1 MKRILFS
8 CLLLATIFSQAFSVQ
23 PLRDPSILL
32 FVDGELMLD
41 QATIDVNRGDR
52 FNLLA
57 EIEGGRA
64 DFVKFP
70 DTYADLGSEAKIR
83 SRGNNQLVYSVNGKE
98 YRWELVNENVEFES
112 DDKIKLEINQKT
124 NNKHLAEVTIP
135 ALKIDQTYIK
145 VKITSTW
152 RFTDGNTKKDEVN
165 KAEAVLHL
173 NIIGSENQWFAT
185 KNVKASGSK
194 NAALEAKLQ
203 NIQNSYQT
211 IENLLSSFD
220 FTSVQV
226 EIRSL
231 QSSMKELETQIQQ
244 FSKEDASNRADVLF
258 VGLPSDQAISD
269 IDNFRRIN
277 IAWNELELL
286 ASESQAKL
294 VELTYSGDKIKK
306 KDLLS
311 LINPFIKWQETLPVN
326 SESLL
331 ETYASDVDWHNI
343 KIQNFLSYNPQEER
357 INNIEQVVTDF
368 QTFLKSRTQNIPF
381 EKQKINYALTRLNA
395 VKIFDGMLMGLFS
408 SVNFANWEN
417 TRK

>member
-8 CLLLATIFSQAFSVQ
+8 CLLLAAIFSQAFSVQ

-41 QATIDVNRGDR
+41 HAKIDVNRGDR

-57 EIEGGRA
+57 QIEGGRA

-70 DTYADLGSEAKIR
+70 DSYADLGSEAKII
-83 SRGNNQLVYSVNGKE
+83 SRGNNKLEYSVNGKE
-98 YRWELVNENVEFES
+98 YRWELVNENIEFES
-112 DDKIKLEINQKT
+112 DDEIKLELNQKMS
-124 NNKHLAEVTIP
+124 NKHVAEVTIP

-152 RFTDGNTKKDEVN
+152 RFTDGNTTKDEVS

-173 NIIGSENQWFAT
+173 NILGSENQWFAT
-185 KNVKASGSK
+185 ENVKASGRK
-194 NAALEAKLQ
+194 NPVLEEKLQ
-203 NIQNSYQT
+203 AIQNSYQT

-226 EIRSL
+226 EIRNL

-244 FSKEDASNRADVLF
+244 FSKEDATNRTDVLF

-269 IDNFRRIN
+269 INDFRKISMD
-277 IAWNELELL
+277 WNELELL
-286 ASESQAKL
+286 ANESQAKL

-306 KDLLS
+306 RELLS
-311 LINPFIKWQETLPVN
+311 LIDPFIKWQETLPVN

-331 ETYASDVDWHNI
+331 ETYSSDVDWQNVQ
-343 KIQNFLSYNPQEER
+343 IQNFLSYNPQEER
-357 INNIEQVVTDF
+357 INNTEQVVTDF

-381 EKQKINYALTRLNA
+381 EKQKINYALTRLHA